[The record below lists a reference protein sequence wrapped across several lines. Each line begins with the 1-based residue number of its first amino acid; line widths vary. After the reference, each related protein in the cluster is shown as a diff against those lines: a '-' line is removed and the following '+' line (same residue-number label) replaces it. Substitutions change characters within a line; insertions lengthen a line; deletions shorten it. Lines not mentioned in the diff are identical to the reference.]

1 MTGSATSPPHV
12 AQRAGEGGLDVSY
25 CKQDATGAMKTLL
38 RYLPVSLAVHEIM
51 RMRALAEV
59 GVLRTP
65 LLDVGCGDG
74 LFWEV
79 LARDIKEGRTQ
90 SVEGLVG
97 IDINAHEL
105 ELASLRLSSL
115 GGELRNLDITD
126 DGSQRQLDDR
136 LGTFK
141 TVIANCSLEH
151 VPRLEV
157 ALENIKRYMAP
168 DGELWL
174 FVPAPGWSDSYRVKK
189 FLRSFSA
196 RLAGTYGGMWDGF
209 YQHHHLYRG
218 YVWRYLLQGIGF
230 DAEVRAIGS
239 DRANVLREL
248 WLPPAL
254 ASFLYKCV
262 FKRYPERFVAPFKH
276 WALPRMKSFL
286 DEVERGDVVHDRLD
300 DPNVIEYAIRCRIAK

>member
-1 MTGSATSPPHV
+1 MNRPSAEPQEPAV
-12 AQRAGEGGLDVSY
+12 DAPKGGLDVSY
-25 CKQDATGAMKTLL
+25 CRVDATGAMKTLL

-79 LARDIKEGRTQ
+79 LVRDIAEGRTN

-97 IDINAHEL
+97 IDINRHEL
-105 ELASLRLSSL
+105 ELASLRLSPL
-115 GGELRNLDITD
+115 GGELKRVDITD
-126 DGSQRQLDDR
+126 DREQRQLDDR
-136 LGTFK
+136 LASFR

-157 ALENIKRYMAP
+157 ALTNIKRYMAP

-174 FVPAPGWSDSYRVKK
+174 FVPAPGWSDSYRLKK
-189 FLRSFSA
+189 FLRLFSA
-196 RLAGTYGGMWDGF
+196 RLAGAYGGLWDGF

-218 YVWRYLLQGIGF
+218 YVWRYLLEGVGF
-230 DAEVRAIGS
+230 HAEIRAIGS
-239 DRANVLREL
+239 ARANVLREL

-254 ASFLYKCV
+254 LSFLYKCV
-262 FKRYPERFVAPFKH
+262 FKHYPERVVAPLKH
-276 WALPRMKSFL
+276 LCLPQMRGFL
-286 DEVERGDVVHDRLD
+286 EEVQNGAVVHDRLD
-300 DPNVIEYAIRCRIAK
+300 DPDVVEYAIRCTIAR